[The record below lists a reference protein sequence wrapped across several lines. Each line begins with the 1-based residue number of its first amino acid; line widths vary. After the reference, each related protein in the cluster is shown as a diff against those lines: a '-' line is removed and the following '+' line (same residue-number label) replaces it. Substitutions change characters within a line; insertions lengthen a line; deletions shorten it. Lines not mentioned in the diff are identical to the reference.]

1 MTINW
6 NFWVSPGIIIGSN
19 ERQLLE
25 RMMSLVTGSFIYTC
39 VKRLGGVDLNIFTS
53 RKPTWFRQWTCI
65 WLVKVF
71 CKKKPCIDRCKIIQ
85 YMNSISSFLLKRRIT
100 THFTFQEEKK
110 FYNLIYLQQ
119 EKNER
124 WANSFDWMILCD
136 EINCDW
142 LDEMG
147 CDWLD
152 LCDEMGCDWLGL
164 CDEMGCDWMDVWSC
178 FWRLQISGSV
188 VPLSILGAYPPV
200 VDSSAEVH
208 SHDSAGERK
217 GSLTAID

>member
-6 NFWVSPGIIIGSN
+6 SFWVSPGIIIGSN

-39 VKRLGGVDLNIFTS
+39 VERLGGVDLNIFTS

-71 CKKKPCIDRCKIIQ
+71 CKKKKKHVLIDIKS
-85 YMNSISSFLLKRRIT
+85 YKKNYDTL
-100 THFTFQEEKK
+100 HFSRGKKK

-152 LCDEMGCDWLGL
+152 LYDEMGCDWLGL

-178 FWRLQISGSV
+178 F
-188 VPLSILGAYPPV
+188 
-200 VDSSAEVH
+200 
-208 SHDSAGERK
+208 
-217 GSLTAID
+217 